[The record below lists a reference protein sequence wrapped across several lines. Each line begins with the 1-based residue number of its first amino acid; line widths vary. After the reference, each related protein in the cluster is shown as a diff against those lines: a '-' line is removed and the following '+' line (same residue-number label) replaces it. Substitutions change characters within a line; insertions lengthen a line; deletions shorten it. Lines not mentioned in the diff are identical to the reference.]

1 MIATVGSNL
10 RAQTP
15 FPLLARM
22 ECVVVVVELDLAVP
36 VESEGPRLSTTV
48 SPHLWLEKC
57 SKCTKLDHRER
68 WWQQWKWDN
77 QTQPKGPLVDKGL
90 NTFLNI
96 HISNGFLG
104 VFVLSRFSRFWL
116 FATLWTVA
124 PQAPLSMGFSRQE
137 HCSGLPCLLQGIFMT
152 QGSNLHLFCLLHWQ
166 VGSLPL
172 APPGKPTG
180 FLRLKQTR

>member
-22 ECVVVVVELDLAVP
+22 ECVVVFVELDLAVL

-57 SKCTKLDHRER
+57 SKCTKLDHSER
-68 WWQQWKWDN
+68 WWQQRKWDN
-77 QTQPKGPLVDKGL
+77 QTQPKGPLVDKWL
-90 NTFLNI
+90 NTFLNV

-104 VFVLSRFSRFWL
+104 VCVLSRFSCFWL

-124 PQAPLSMGFSRQE
+124 FQAPLSMGFSRQE
-137 HCSGLPCLLQGIFMT
+137 HWSGLPCLVQGIFMT
-152 QGSNLHLFCLLHWQ
+152 QGSNLHLLCLLHWQ

-172 APPGKPTG
+172 APPGKPKG
-180 FLRLKQTR
+180 FLRLKQMR